1 MAAILDASFIV
12 AAADTSDLN
21 HASAVRWLAG
31 VDEPLLVG
39 ALSLADADAVLQRG
53 LGPDAILALLAAVA
67 DGALRIVSPTAED
80 LDRAASLIREAAV
93 HRPRLVDAT
102 LMASA
107 ERLGVTRIATFERR
121 PLAVLRGTDRPLSLE
136 P

>member
-1 MAAILDASFIV
+1 MAVFLDASFIM

-21 HASAVRWLAG
+21 HAAAVRWLARNE
-31 VDEPLLVG
+31 EPLLVG

-53 LGPDAILALLAAVA
+53 LGPDGTLALLAAIS
-67 DGALRIVSPTAED
+67 DGAVRVASPTQDD
-80 LDRAASLIREAAV
+80 LDRAAALMREAAA

-102 LMASA
+102 LVATMD
-107 ERLGVTRIATFERR
+107 RLGVGRIATFERR
-121 PLAVLRGTDRPLSLE
+121 PLAVLRPADRPLTLE